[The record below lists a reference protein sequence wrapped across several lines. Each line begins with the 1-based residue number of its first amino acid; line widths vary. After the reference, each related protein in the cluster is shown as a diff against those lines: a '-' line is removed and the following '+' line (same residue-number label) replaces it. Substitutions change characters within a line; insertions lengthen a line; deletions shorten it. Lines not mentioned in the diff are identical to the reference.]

1 MGLFRKSY
9 WEEHGLVPAKRKTIL
24 VSFYYYEDEPKTS
37 LEDPND
43 EECTF
48 MDRPDYLFLNDA
60 IEDVMKNYNPTSEIF
75 DVCIDETK
83 PWIFNRQSWLNSK
96 LFKLVRSK

>member
-1 MGLFRKSY
+1 MGLFRKSF
-9 WEEHGLVPAKRKTIL
+9 WEKHGLVHAKRKTIL

-75 DVCIDETK
+75 DVAIDETK
-83 PWIFNRQSWLNSK
+83 PWIFNRQGWLNSK